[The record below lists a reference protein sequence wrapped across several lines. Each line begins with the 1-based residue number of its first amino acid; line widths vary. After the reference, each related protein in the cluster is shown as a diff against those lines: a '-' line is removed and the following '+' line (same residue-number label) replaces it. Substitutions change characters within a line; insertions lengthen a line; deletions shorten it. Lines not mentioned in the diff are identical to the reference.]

1 MAQLRMALTIRFI
14 GPRRFSGQG
23 NAEFRKIQREARTAG
38 RRALGRIRPK
48 VRAAAPKRT
57 RRMAQSF
64 QVRNAARTV
73 PGGITS
79 ELKTSGAAR
88 LFYASF
94 TNSENRS
101 SRGWF
106 DKAQVTGLEA
116 ELGGQLGN
124 EINNFGRRYAA
135 IAGRQVVRDL
145 QKRLL
150 RTLGKAF
157 IATSS
162 AVIAAS
168 LTGRGIPRQ
177 RVTFRQ
183 VDDGE

>member
-14 GPRRFSGQG
+14 GPLRFSGKG
-23 NAEFRKIQREARTAG
+23 RAEFRAINREARIAG

-64 QVRNAARTV
+64 QVRNAPRTV

-79 ELKTSGAAR
+79 ELKTSGDQR
-88 LFYASF
+88 VFYASF
-94 TNSENRS
+94 TNRENRS

-106 DKAQVTGLEA
+106 DKATVAGLEA
-116 ELGGQLGN
+116 ELSGQLGN
-124 EINNFGRRYAA
+124 EVNNFGRRYAA
-135 IAGRQVVRDL
+135 IAGRQAVLDL
-145 QKRLL
+145 QNRLKRK
-150 RTLGKAF
+150 LGRAF
-157 IATSS
+157 IATTR
-162 AVIAAS
+162 AVSAAS

-177 RVTFRQ
+177 TVTFRQ
-183 VDDGE
+183 IDDGE